1 MSKKV
6 TDVVA
11 DLAAPIVNELGLE
24 LVDIEYVKEGKNWF
38 LRVFIDSDDG
48 VDIEECGIV
57 SERLSEKLDPLDP
70 IPHNYFLE
78 VSSPGA
84 ERPLK
89 KEADFQKAIGKHVN
103 IKTYEPIDGE
113 KVFEGILESFDGKT
127 VTVTVTIK
135 TRKKQVEIPYEKVA
149 GARLAVIFG

>member
-1 MSKKV
+1 MSKV
-6 TDVVA
+6 TDMVEE
-11 DLAAPIVNELGLE
+11 LAAPILKEMQLE

-38 LRVFIDSDDG
+38 LRLFIDKDDG

-57 SERLSEKLDPLDP
+57 SEKLGEKLDELDP

-89 KEADFQKAIGKHVN
+89 KAEDFTKAVGKLVN
-103 IKTYEPIDGE
+103 VKTYEPIDGE
-113 KVFEGILESFDGKT
+113 KEFEGKLVEFNGEALKID
-127 VTVTVTIK
+127 VTIK
-135 TRKKQVEIPYEKVA
+135 TRTKTFEIPFEKVA
-149 GARLAVIFG
+149 KARLAVVF

>member
-1 MSKKV
+1 MSKVIDTVEK
-6 TDVVA
+6 
-11 DLAAPIVNELGLE
+11 LAVPILEEMKLE

-38 LRVFIDSDDG
+38 LRLFIDKPNG

-57 SERLSEKLDPLDP
+57 SERLGEKLDEADP

-89 KEADFQKAIGKHVN
+89 KAADFANAVGKQVN
-103 IKTYEPIDGE
+103 VKTYEPIDGE
-113 KVFEGILESFDGKT
+113 KEFEGKLTAFNGENLFIEIK
-127 VTVTVTIK
+127 IK
-135 TRKKQVEIPYEKVA
+135 TRTKTFEIPVNKVA
-149 GARLAVIFG
+149 KARLAVVF

>member
-1 MSKKV
+1 MSKV
-6 TDVVA
+6 TDKVEE
-11 DLAAPIVNELGLE
+11 LAIPILEEMQLE

-38 LRVFIDSDDG
+38 LRLYIDKDNG

-57 SERLSEKLDPLDP
+57 SERLGEQLDEVDL

-89 KEADFQKAIGKHVN
+89 KTADFTKAIGKQVN

-113 KVFEGILESFDGKT
+113 KEFEGKLTAFDGETLSIDVK
-127 VTVTVTIK
+127 VK
-135 TRKKQVEIPYEKVA
+135 TRTKTFEIPFNKVA
-149 GARLAVIFG
+149 KARLAVVF

>member
-1 MSKKV
+1 MSKV
-6 TDVVA
+6 TDTVEN
-11 DLAAPIVNELGLE
+11 LAAPILDEMKLE

-38 LRVFIDSDDG
+38 LRLFIDKPDG

-57 SERLSEKLDPLDP
+57 SERLGEKLDEVDP

-89 KEADFQKAIGKHVN
+89 KEADFANAVGKQVHV
-103 IKTYEPIDGE
+103 KTYEPIDGE
-113 KVFEGILESFDGKT
+113 KVFEGRLTEFNGENLLVEVK
-127 VTVTVTIK
+127 IK
-135 TRKKQVEIPYEKVA
+135 TRTKTFEIPINKVA
-149 GARLAVIFG
+149 KARLAVVF

>member
-1 MSKKV
+1 MSKV
-6 TDVVA
+6 TDKVEE
-11 DLAAPIVNELGLE
+11 LAAPILEEMQLE

-38 LRVFIDSDDG
+38 LRLFIDKENG

-57 SERLSEKLDPLDP
+57 SEQLGEKLDELDP

-89 KEADFQKAIGKHVN
+89 KADDIRKAIGKQVN
-103 IKTYEPIDGE
+103 VKTYEPIDGE
-113 KVFEGILESFDGKT
+113 KEFEGKLTEFNGETLKIDVK
-127 VTVTVTIK
+127 IK
-135 TRKKQVEIPYEKVA
+135 TRTKTFEIPFEKVA
-149 GARLAVIFG
+149 KARLAVVF